1 MIDLSLKFNVFFTN
15 DLNNNSF
22 DEDENLEVENYSEVE
37 EFIKNMGEQLRLP
50 KQPLLFINFTHTNLQ
65 ILSFVSNI
73 NIIYISTLEISTVK

>member
-37 EFIKNMGEQLRLP
+37 EFIKKHGGTT
-50 KQPLLFINFTHTNLQ
+50 KVT
-65 ILSFVSNI
+65 
-73 NIIYISTLEISTVK
+73 